1 MRSFFELLRTNRNYR
16 AMWFGQVVSEVGDHF
31 NNIAVFALAMR
42 GQTSGL
48 LVTGVMV
55 ARAVAMLAGGPIA
68 GVALD
73 RLDRR
78 RVMILSDVVRAAVAA
93 AFVFSVHQKNTT
105 LLYVLSFLLMF
116 ASPFFTAG
124 RSAILPVIASR
135 DELHTANSLT
145 LTTQWTTT
153 ALGALL
159 GGVAVSG
166 FGYETAFLLN
176 ALSFVF
182 SAFSIARLRGSFRA
196 ERKAQADKHAWRD
209 FVEGVHYLRSIPL
222 VFAIAMVGVG
232 WALGGGASQILFSLF
247 GEIVFQRGAAGI
259 GIVWG
264 AAAAGLVFGGLYAN
278 WLGKRIRFD
287 TYKWA
292 ISACYVVHGGAYMLF
307 SQMENF
313 AAALVF
319 IALSRAAVAVSS
331 ILNYT
336 QVVTHVADEFRGRV
350 FSTMDTLVWTT
361 MMLSMT
367 AAGVASQSV
376 SPRTIGLW
384 SGALSSVTV
393 VVWAW
398 ANVTGRLPEPPSVE
412 EPDEREPH
420 PEPQP

>member
-1 MRSFFELLRTNRNYR
+1 MRSFLALLRTNRNYR

-93 AFVFSVHQKNTT
+93 AFVFSVDQKDTT

-135 DELHTANSLT
+135 EELHTANSLT

-209 FVEGVHYLRSIPL
+209 FVEGVRYLRSIPL

-247 GEIVFQRGAAGI
+247 GEVVFARGAAGI

-264 AAAAGLVFGGLYAN
+264 TAAAGLVFGGLYAN
-278 WLGKRIRFD
+278 WMGKRVRFA

-292 ISACYVVHGGAYMLF
+292 ISVCYVVHGGAYMLF

-367 AAGVASQSV
+367 VAGVASQSV

-393 VVWAW
+393 AVWAW

-412 EPDEREPH
+412 ELDEREPH

>member
-1 MRSFFELLRTNRNYR
+1 
-16 AMWFGQVVSEVGDHF
+16 
-31 NNIAVFALAMR
+31 IAVFALAMR

-78 RVMILSDVVRAAVAA
+78 RVMILSDVVRAGLAA
-93 AFVFSVHQKNTT
+93 AFVFSVHQKDTT

-209 FVEGVHYLRSIPL
+209 FVEGVRYLRSIPL

-264 AAAAGLVFGGLYAN
+264 AAAAGLVFGGFYAN